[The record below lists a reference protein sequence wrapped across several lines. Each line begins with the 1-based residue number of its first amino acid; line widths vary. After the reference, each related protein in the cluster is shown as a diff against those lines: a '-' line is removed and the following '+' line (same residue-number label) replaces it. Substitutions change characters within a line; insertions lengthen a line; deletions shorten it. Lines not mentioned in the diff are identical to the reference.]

1 MSVRSSKAEPQK
13 QQVPPAVIVIAVVVL
28 LAFVVW
34 RGWAA
39 FTMPQG
45 KLPPPPTQ
53 DINFLEQKA
62 RECQG
67 DFSKLSPA
75 DQQKVQQISH
85 GFGPAAMAS
94 DWRKES
100 QPSQH

>member
-1 MSVRSSKAEPQK
+1 MSVHSSKADSQK
-13 QQVPPAVIVIAVVVL
+13 QVPPFVIAIAVALLVVFI
-28 LAFVVW
+28 AW
-34 RGWAA
+34 RGWAT

-53 DINFLEQKA
+53 DINFLMQKA

-75 DQQKVQQISH
+75 DQAKVQQISH
-85 GFGPAAMAS
+85 GFGPAAIAS